1 MIFYIVA
8 RGLKKR
14 NQKNDSKT
22 DGDVRVDSYQSVRR
36 AWLNK
41 RGLHMNIFE
50 ALRQS
55 HEIQRDLARQLTQT
69 SGDSPERRA
78 IFEQLK
84 NELFAHA
91 VAEDRY
97 FYIPLMMTDSGLNIT
112 RHALAEHHEMDE
124 LLEQLTETEM
134 SNTGWLAIAK
144 QLSDKVHHHLKEEEH
159 GFFQQAGKILSEQ
172 QKQSL
177 AKQYLAEYEKYQ
189 QMSKDSLV

>member
-1 MIFYIVA
+1 MILYTVA
-8 RGLKKR
+8 RGLKNEIKT
-14 NQKNDSKT
+14 DSKT
-22 DGDVRVDSYQSVRR
+22 DVDVRVDSYQSVRR
-36 AWLNK
+36 AWVKN

-55 HEIQRDLARQLTQT
+55 HDIQRDLARQLTQT

-78 IFEQLK
+78 VFEQLK

-97 FYIPLMMTDSGLNIT
+97 FYIPLMMMDAGLNIT
-112 RHALAEHHEMDE
+112 RHALSEHHEIDE

-134 SNTGWLAIAK
+134 SNTGWLAVAK
-144 QLSDKVHHHLKEEEH
+144 QLSEKVHHHLKEEEH
-159 GFFQQAGKILSEQ
+159 GFFQQAGKILSES

-177 AKQYLAEYEKYQ
+177 AKQYLAEYEKYK

>member
-1 MIFYIVA
+1 MILYIVA
-8 RGLKKR
+8 RGLKNEIKT
-14 NQKNDSKT
+14 DSKT
-22 DGDVRVDSYQSVRR
+22 DVDVRVDSYQSVRR
-36 AWLNK
+36 AWVNK

-69 SGDSPERRA
+69 SGDSRERRA

-97 FYIPLMMTDSGLNIT
+97 FYIPLMMTDAGLNIT
-112 RHALAEHHEMDE
+112 RHALAEHHQMDE

-189 QMSKDSLV
+189 QMSKNSLV